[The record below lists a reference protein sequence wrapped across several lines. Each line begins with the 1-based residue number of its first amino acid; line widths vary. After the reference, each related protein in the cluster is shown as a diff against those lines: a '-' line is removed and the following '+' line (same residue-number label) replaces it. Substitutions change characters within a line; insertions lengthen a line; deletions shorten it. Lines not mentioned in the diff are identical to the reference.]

1 MAKKNNKALL
11 NTAKTLMKDEALTE
25 VIAGDIEEERG
36 SLGFL
41 LGMLKRRPRTFNPYM
56 LKGLSIYREPS
67 SLDLKTVELVAVGAA
82 TALHCEHCLEAHM
95 KRAVE
100 EGASEDEVLDA
111 ILVAGA
117 ISESSALSVA
127 MRKFR
132 QMEGKKEK
140 K

>member
-1 MAKKNNKALL
+1 MAGKNKKTVLRSAKAMMKDKAL
-11 NTAKTLMKDEALTE
+11 AEA
-25 VIAGDIEEERG
+25 IAEEIEEERG
-36 SLGFL
+36 GLGFL

-56 LKGLSIYREPS
+56 LKGLSIYRQPS
-67 SLDLKTVELVAVGAA
+67 SLDRKTVELVAVGAA

-95 KRAVE
+95 KRAME
-100 EGASEDEVLDA
+100 EGASENEVMDA

-127 MRKFR
+127 LRKFR
-132 QMEGKKEK
+132 QMEGKREK

>member
-1 MAKKNNKALL
+1 MARANKRALL
-11 NTAKTLMKDEALTE
+11 RTAKILMKDETLTE
-25 VIAGDIEEERG
+25 EIAEEIEEQRG
-36 SLGFL
+36 DLGFL
-41 LGMLKRRPRTFNPYM
+41 LGMLKRRPRTFNPYL
-56 LKGLSIYREPS
+56 LKGMSIYREPS
-67 SLDLKTVELVAVGAA
+67 ALDRKTVELVAVGAA

-95 KRAVE
+95 RRAVE
-100 EGASEDEVLDA
+100 EGASEDEVMDA

-127 MRKFR
+127 LRKFR

>member
-1 MAKKNNKALL
+1 MAKKNNRALL
-11 NTAKTLMKDEALTE
+11 KSAKTLMKDEALTE
-25 VIAGDIEEERG
+25 AISADIEKERG
-36 SLGFL
+36 GLGFL

-56 LKGLSIYREPS
+56 LRGLTIYREPS
-67 SLDLKTVELVAVGAA
+67 SLDRKTVELVAVGAA

-100 EGASEDEVLDA
+100 EGASGDEVLDA

-132 QMEGKKEK
+132 QMEGKKK
-140 K
+140 D